1 MIFQLGKHRES
12 SERPL
17 EEETLKRWRAAAQ
30 QESEIANTKTV
41 EWTVSEPAAG
51 PDKQEAQHVVPERTE
66 AAVPPIAPTFVR
78 PEDTIPRAS
87 VSDPTLSVEEDLV
100 RRFGSRVRAALG
112 PGAVIQGKLS
122 FDSPVRIDGTLVGEV
137 TASSTLIVGEQGM
150 VEARINVGS
159 VIILGQVI
167 GNVEAEDLVEIK
179 AGGRLV
185 GDVTSRRIVIEEK
198 GFFQGKNTPAKQAPG
213 QTQLNFVQR

>member
-1 MIFQLGKHRES
+1 MIFQLGKPRES
-12 SERPL
+12 SDRPL
-17 EEETLKRWRAAAQ
+17 EEETLKRWRVAAQ
-30 QESEIANTKTV
+30 QGAETTETKTV
-41 EWTVSEPAAG
+41 EWTVSEPVAEQGEPVEQLVADE
-51 PDKQEAQHVVPERTE
+51 PAL
-66 AAVPPIAPTFVR
+66 PPPPSFVR
-78 PEDTIPRAS
+78 PENTIPRAV

-137 TASSTLIVGEQGM
+137 TASSTLIVGEQGV

-159 VIILGQVI
+159 VVILGTVI

-179 AGGRLV
+179 AGGRLI
-185 GDVTSRRIVIEEK
+185 GDVKSRRIVIEEK
-198 GFFQGKNTPAKQAPG
+198 GHFQGRNTPIRESSPE
-213 QTQLNFVQR
+213 TQLSFVQR